1 MANPKTR
8 SSGIEY
14 RIDKGVKAKFVQ
26 GSFTREKKA
35 IAERQII
42 IVKEN
47 LSIADLTE
55 GSFLLVNKFSFLF
68 SQMMPNIKK
77 NPR

>member
-14 RIDKGVKAKFVQ
+14 RIDNGVKLKFVQ
-26 GSFTREKKA
+26 GSFAREKKPM
-35 IAERQII
+35 IERQII

-47 LSIADLTE
+47 LNMADFTD
-55 GSFLLVNKFSFLF
+55 GCFRTINKLSFLF
-68 SQMMPNIKK
+68 SQIMPNIKK